1 MSNGH
6 EMRWGGLAGL
16 ASLVLAIIA
25 SILLRGAPRITDSTD
40 AVASYVFFSRG
51 LIMTA
56 VLLAAAAVVLFMWF
70 GATLATAFR
79 LADPHSDASAVVLGG
94 FAITTTAGFLATAVF
109 GGMVQ
114 ALATHPMLLVLSSV
128 PYTALVVVRTIAGL
142 ALALPLAACAVAIAR
157 TDVFPQWAG
166 WFTGFVALIRVL
178 GAITVV
184 GGAGVLAPD
193 GVLAAYV
200 PNALTALWLL
210 VMSGLLVREH
220 LPSISPQR
228 RGAVGPA

>member
-16 ASLVLAIIA
+16 ASLVLAVIA
-25 SILLRGAPRITDSTD
+25 SILLRGAPRITESTN
-40 AVASYVFFSRG
+40 AIASYLFFARG
-51 LIMTA
+51 MIMTA
-56 VLLAAAAVVLFMWF
+56 VVLAAAAIVLFMWF

-79 LADPHSDASAVVLGG
+79 LADPNSDAPAVVLSG
-94 FAITTTAGFLATAVF
+94 FAITASIGFLGVAAL
-109 GGMVQ
+109 GGVVQ
-114 ALATHPMLLVLSSV
+114 ALTTHPMLLVVASI
-128 PYTALVVVRTIAGL
+128 PYSALVVVRAIAGL

-157 TDVFPQWAG
+157 TDVFPKWAG
-166 WFTGFVALIRVL
+166 WFTGFVAVIRVL
-178 GAITVV
+178 GAITVIS
-184 GGAGVLAPD
+184 GAGVLAPD
-193 GVLAAYV
+193 SVLTSYV

-210 VMSGLLVREH
+210 AMSGLLVREH

>member
-16 ASLVLAIIA
+16 ASLVLALVA
-25 SILLRGAPRITDSTD
+25 SILLRGAPRVTESTD
-40 AVASYVFFSRG
+40 QIASYLFFSRG
-51 LIMTA
+51 LVMTA

-79 LADPHSDASAVVLGG
+79 LADPDSDASAVVLGG
-94 FAITTTAGFLATAVF
+94 FAITATAGFLATAIF

-114 ALATHPMLLVLSSV
+114 ALTTHPMLLALSSV
-128 PYTALVVVRTIAGL
+128 PYTALVVVRAIAGL

-178 GAITVV
+178 GAITVI
-184 GGAGVLAPD
+184 GGGGVLAPD
-193 GVLAAYV
+193 GVLASYV